1 MAYPVFLNLNLNLNL
16 SLKGTL
22 MQPRLGIR
30 AKLLLSILFILL
42 ISYSTLLY
50 STMKTLS
57 ASVRSEIDKSL
68 EANLKFARSQ
78 YFDRSDIVKYALL
91 QGTASP
97 SLHRA
102 LRERNYAQLARRL
115 ERWHSVLPFTELMVL
130 IDPEKRVL
138 TRLDSAQ
145 RDDRLALP
153 AVVDQALSSG
163 KVVVSTERLSP
174 QLLCSLGSSD
184 FCEGQGKESLVI
196 VVAVPVLGETGE
208 ILGCVVTGDILN
220 RQPNLPAPMKQ
231 VFGTDVEVSITQ
243 GSERIASSLPRSLAG
258 AANLDSRVL
267 ELLQRGEGYRGEA
280 EIGDRVYETAFEP
293 LLNSKGEFVGSLSV
307 AVSKESFKRIRR
319 ESLQNILTSAFL
331 GLLGSLVMAYMASRT
346 LTRPLRQLT
355 AGVRRI
361 AEGDLEQRIEE
372 GTQDEVGVLASCFN
386 SMADALKERDRI
398 INAKTGDLQ
407 DLNEQLEKKVVERTG
422 ALSTEMRRLEAVLT
436 SMVEGVVVTDRSNR
450 VVLFNPAAQRLFELV
465 PYQVVGQ
472 SIEQVCAMG
481 GFGALVPRIR
491 ELGSEQGSSGCRE
504 DLEVKG
510 KRLTSYLCTL
520 AGEGGEY
527 VGLVLS
533 VRDVTVEQEVD
544 RMKTEFI
551 STVSHELKT
560 PLTSMKGSL
569 QLLLTRGKWLTDTER
584 QLLTVCFRN
593 TQRLI
598 RLISEILDISG
609 IESGGMVFNFRP
621 VSIGEVS
628 VYAIEEIKS
637 FAMGRDIS
645 IVNTI
650 GEHLPLV
657 YGDSDRLIQ
666 VITNLLS
673 NAVKFSPE
681 GRVVTVSAEQEGN
694 YLTVSVADRGTPIK
708 PSERD
713 KLFKKFQ
720 QIENLERGRT
730 HGTGLGL
737 AICKE
742 IVERHHGRIFYTAAK
757 EQGNTFSFTVP
768 IIGEEDGKG

>member
-1 MAYPVFLNLNLNLNL
+1 
-16 SLKGTL
+16 
-22 MQPRLGIR
+22 MQPRFGIR
-30 AKLLLSILFILL
+30 TKLLLSILAILL
-42 ISYSTLLY
+42 VSYSTLLY

-78 YFDRSDIVKYALL
+78 YFDRSEIVKYSLMQSTVSHTL
-91 QGTASP
+91 Q
-97 SLHRA
+97 RKM
-102 LRERNYAQLARRL
+102 RERDTAWLAERL
-115 ERWHSVLPFTELMVL
+115 ERWHGVLPFLENMVVL
-130 IDPEKRVL
+130 DPEKRVL
-138 TRLDSAQ
+138 ARLNSPVQGDLG
-145 RDDRLALP
+145 RLP
-153 AVVDQALSSG
+153 ALVDQALSSG
-163 KVVVSTERLSP
+163 HPVVATEILSP
-174 QLLCSLGSSD
+174 DLLCQFGARDYCSEKGREALA
-184 FCEGQGKESLVI
+184 VA
-196 VVAVPVLGETGE
+196 VAVPVLGAHGDV
-208 ILGCVVTGDILN
+208 LGCIFTADILN
-220 RQPNLPAPMKQ
+220 RQPSLPSPMRQ
-231 VFGTDVEVSITQ
+231 VFGSDVEVSITQ
-243 GSERIASSLPRSLAG
+243 EGERIASSLPRDSATKN
-258 AANLDSRVL
+258 ALDPRIID
-267 ELLQRGEGYRGEA
+267 LLQRGEGYRGEA
-280 EIGDRVYETAFEP
+280 EIGNRVFETAIEP

-319 ESLQNILTSAFL
+319 ESLQNILASAFL
-331 GLLGSLVMAYMASRT
+331 GILLSFALAFMASRT
-346 LTRPLRQLT
+346 LAGPLRQLA
-355 AGVRRI
+355 AGVRRVTD
-361 AEGDLEQRIEE
+361 GDLEQRVE
-372 GTQDEVGVLASCFN
+372 GKYNDEVGILAGCFN
-386 SMADALKERDRI
+386 SMADALRERDRI
-398 INAKTGDLQ
+398 INAKTEDLQ
-407 DLNEQLEKKVVERTG
+407 ELNEQLEKKVVERTG
-422 ALSTEMRRLEAVLT
+422 ALATEMRRLEAVLT

-465 PYQVVGQ
+465 PFQVVGQ
-472 SIEQVCAMG
+472 TIEQVCTMG
-481 GFGALVPRIR
+481 GFESLVPRIHELNR
-491 ELGSEQGSSGCRE
+491 ETGSSGSKE
-504 DLEVKG
+504 DLEVEG
-510 KRLTSYLCTL
+510 KRLTCYLCTL
-520 AGEGGEY
+520 TDEAGDYAGI
-527 VGLVLS
+527 VIS

-598 RLISEILDISG
+598 RLIGEILDISG
-609 IESGGMVFNFRP
+609 IESGGMIFNFRP

-637 FAMGRDIS
+637 YAMGRDIS

-650 GEHLPLV
+650 GEHLPQV

-666 VITNLLS
+666 VLTNLLS

-681 GRVVTVSAEQEGN
+681 GRVVTVSAEQDGN
-694 YLTVSVADRGTPIK
+694 YLVVSVADRGTPIH

-720 QIENLERGRT
+720 QIESIERGRSQ
-730 HGTGLGL
+730 GTGLGL

-768 IIGEEDGKG
+768 VIGEEDGKG